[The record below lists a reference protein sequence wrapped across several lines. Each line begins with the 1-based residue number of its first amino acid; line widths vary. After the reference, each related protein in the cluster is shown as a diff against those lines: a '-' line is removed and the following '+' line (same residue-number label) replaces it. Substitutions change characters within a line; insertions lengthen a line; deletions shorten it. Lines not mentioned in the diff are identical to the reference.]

1 MAVVPQGSPYSSLP
15 KPHFGK
21 LGLGTM
27 TFGSQTSDQS
37 AFEILD
43 AAIDSAEPVL
53 IDTAEMYPIYPSA
66 KTHGESERIIGR
78 FIKSRKCREDV
89 VVATKV
95 ASCNPQGVGAT
106 RLNWIRSGGETLK
119 YDRKNIA
126 SAVHDSLLRL
136 DLDYIDLVQL
146 HWPER
151 KVPLGDELDIDVSAQ
166 AYWTPFEE
174 VLETL
179 KSLVAA
185 GLVRYIGISNETP
198 WGLSKYLN
206 LSCQAGGPGI
216 AYAQH
221 QYNLLN
227 RTVDI
232 GLAEIAVRER
242 CPILAYAPLAGG
254 RLTGKYLDDAKP
266 DGSRYTKWPG
276 PTGRYHNRRVDEAVT
291 KYSEIAVRNKM
302 SLVELAIGFVLSRPF
317 CAAVIFGARTLS
329 QYLEA
334 KTASQSELSE
344 DVLIEIEQVHRSFPN
359 PAVIGAM
366 EVANASVP

>member
-1 MAVVPQGSPYSSLP
+1 MSRGSPFPSLP
-15 KPHFGK
+15 QPHFGK

-27 TFGSQTSDQS
+27 TFGSQTSDRS

-43 AAIDSAEPVL
+43 AAIDSVEPVL

-66 KTHGESERIIGR
+66 ETYGESERIIGK
-78 FIKSRKCREDV
+78 FIKSRKCRENV

-95 ASCNPQGVGAT
+95 ASCNPQGMGAT

-119 YDRKNIA
+119 YDRKNI
-126 SAVHDSLLRL
+126 SLAVHDSLLRL
-136 DLDYIDLVQL
+136 DLDYIDLLQL

-151 KVPLGDELDIDVSAQ
+151 TVPLGDELDIDVSGRAD
-166 AYWTPFEE
+166 WTPFEE
-174 VLETL
+174 ILETL
-179 KSLVAA
+179 GSMVTA
-185 GLVRYIGISNETP
+185 GLVRHIGISNETP
-198 WGLSKYLN
+198 WGLSKFLN

-216 AYAQH
+216 AYAQN

-227 RTVDI
+227 RTIDI
-232 GLAEIAVRER
+232 GLAEIAVREQ

-254 RLTGKYLDDAKP
+254 RLTGKYLDGAKP
-266 DGSRYTKWPG
+266 DGSRYTMWPG
-276 PTGRYHNRRVDEAVT
+276 PAGRYQNRRVEEAVA

-302 SLVELAIGFVLSRPF
+302 SLVELAIGFVLSRPY

-334 KTASQSELSE
+334 RTASRTELSE
-344 DVLIEIEQVHRSFPN
+344 DVLMEIELVHRSFPN
-359 PAVIGAM
+359 PAVTGAM
-366 EVANASVP
+366 EVSNASTP